1 MGKDL
6 FVLAGPC
13 TNPKKKP
20 GYLRRMFHYNYIK
33 YLHRVRIILAE
44 LCVAISHLH
53 KLNIMYRDLKL
64 ENILVFGDGH
74 IRLAD
79 FGLSKLFEEGESVSF
94 I

>member
-13 TNPKKKP
+13 SNPKKKP

-33 YLHRVRIILAE
+33 YLYRVRIILAE

-53 KLNIMYRDLKL
+53 KVSTTGELRLNVIGVFI
-64 ENILVFGDGH
+64 EN
-74 IRLAD
+74 
-79 FGLSKLFEEGESVSF
+79 SWQ
-94 I
+94 